1 MAYEMRNKHNK
12 SGRTGQAIKESAMKK
27 TLIGLAVM
35 VILSIDTAAMGTDL
49 ELIERE
55 DTTGVVHTTQGV

>member
-1 MAYEMRNKHNK
+1 
-12 SGRTGQAIKESAMKK
+12 MKK